1 MPLAVYTFGDA
12 AGGPGTTDVSVPDQ
26 DEELNIDQTYF
37 ARLKLK
43 ANMKL
48 LRAIAGTV
56 TTAKLRWAEL
66 RGSEELFGP
75 GGFRFELDATIADA
89 AKLKMAALP
98 GFVVTP
104 DDQIQVRINN
114 GSTAE
119 QNAVAIMAQYAGGAP
134 LDLNKYKAFRGILVS
149 DGSTCTAGA
158 WKQIT
163 DLPIPA
169 RTLSLTK
176 SIKHWDLVTATAKG
190 ATTIAAKFKLPHWPV
205 YSGVFGDYG
214 ITVATPTMG
223 SKKYWEE
230 PLIVDVPSDITALPC
245 KVMALAA
252 DTATDVYLEFGGY

>member
-1 MPLAVYTFGDA
+1 MPLALYTFGSGSADA
-12 AGGPGTTDVSVPDQ
+12 GTADVAVPDQ

-43 ANMKL
+43 SNLKL
-48 LRAIAGTV
+48 LRAIGGTV
-56 TTAKLRWAEL
+56 TTAKLRWAAL

-75 GGFRFELDATIADA
+75 GGFQFELDATIADA
-89 AKLKMAALP
+89 AKNKLAALP

-104 DDQIQVRINN
+104 DDQMQVRINN

-119 QNAVAIMAQYAGGAP
+119 QNAVAIMAQYAGGQN
-134 LDLNKYKAFRGILVS
+134 LDLNNYKAFRGILIS

-158 WKQIT
+158 WKQVT

-169 RTLSLTK
+169 RTLAQTS

-205 YSGVFGDYG
+205 YSGVFADYG
-214 ITVATPTMG
+214 VTVATPTMG
-223 SKKYWEE
+223 SKRYWEE
-230 PLIVDVPSDITALPC
+230 PLIVDVPSDITSLPC

-252 DTATDVYLEFGGY
+252 DTATDIFLEFGGY